1 MNMKLS
7 QPSSRVSALH
17 ILENDKKPC
26 LDLAMYDHAD
36 FVFHQNSAI
45 HFKICF
51 SLCTKPTAFLQN

>member
-1 MNMKLS
+1 MKLS
-7 QPSSRVSALH
+7 RPSSRVSALH

-36 FVFHQNSAI
+36 IVFHQNSVI

-51 SLCTKPTAFLQN
+51 SLCTKPAAFSQN